1 MSTAKYY
8 ETIFTE
14 YKSLQKRKGMGKAIN
29 PFFAQKR
36 RAKALKWTKTLRT
49 ACPYGRNQKINDENE
64 DRF

>member
-1 MSTAKYY
+1 
-8 ETIFTE
+8 
-14 YKSLQKRKGMGKAIN
+14 MGKAIN